1 MYRSNMPSIS
11 SGNATVSAA
20 NKSIFGPVNS
30 RRFGTSLGIDLSPG
44 LKQCNFD
51 CLYCELAP
59 AAPVKTQKE
68 HRSVDEI
75 IDELTRALAAHP
87 GIDDITVTAN
97 GEPTL
102 YPDLDELLKRI
113 DAVKGDTKTLILT
126 NSATLDNPETFATL
140 LRFDQVKLSLDA
152 VTPEVFRKI
161 DRPAEGIEID
171 TIVEAVKSFSR
182 KYKGDLYLEILFVH
196 GLNDTDEEI
205 AALNAVLRDIHCKRI
220 DIGTIDRP
228 PASPVQGLSYGELHA
243 VAAKFYPELPIHIAS
258 RTHAESCQGSYSD
271 MEILNTLDKRPLTME
286 DIKLLFD
293 DETLARFET
302 LTKEGRIVPETTS
315 GITFY
320 LPAEN
325 LRRKRQ
331 KLS

>member
-1 MYRSNMPSIS
+1 M
-11 SGNATVSAA
+11 SA
-20 NKSIFGPVNS
+20 IFGPVNS

-59 AAPVKTQKE
+59 AAPINVQTQ
-68 HRSVDEI
+68 RSGVDEI
-75 IDELTRALAAHP
+75 ITELESALAEHP

-102 YPDLDELLKRI
+102 YPDLDELLERI
-113 DAVKGDTKTLILT
+113 DAIKGDTKTLILT

-152 VTPEVFRKI
+152 VTPDVFKKI
-161 DRPAEGIEID
+161 DRPAEGIDIH
-171 TIVEAVKSFSR
+171 TIVDALKSFSR
-182 KYKGDLYLEILFVH
+182 QYKGGLYLEILFVH

-205 AALNAVLRDIHCKRI
+205 AALNAVLRDIPCKRI

-228 PASPVQGLSYGELHA
+228 PAYPVQGLSYGELHA
-243 VAAKFYPELPIHIAS
+243 VAAKFDPELPIHIAS
-258 RTHAESCQGSYSD
+258 RTHAESCRSRYSD
-271 MEILNTLDKRPLTME
+271 DEIINTLDKRPLTME
-286 DIKLLFD
+286 DMKLLFD
-293 DETLARFET
+293 DETLGRLEA
-302 LTKEGRIVPETTS
+302 LVNEGRIVAETTS

-325 LRRKRQ
+325 LRRKRR